1 MANKRQRKKE
11 LQKAVA
17 RFNKKVVE
25 LTTEENKN
33 YIPKQYDY
41 DILKNTIKG
50 SNEMN
55 RVIRNL
61 NKFNRVDLYITEAEE
76 KITSWE
82 RNVLEEEKE
91 IALKRMQNQLQNA
104 NKYDKDTID
113 TLKWNIENIKK
124 LETLKEGNFK
134 DAVARIHRIGVK
146 DYELRKLIQ
155 YRENYYKA
163 LEEIE
168 NYKNFRKF
176 KKMIDRIKDPKE
188 FYEIIQKSS
197 TMSDL
202 FIYYKGNE
210 GIVIGN
216 FATSEEAFNYALEND
231 YNIETEY
238 KDYNIETKYKY
249 VLISIDGT
257 IVAQSDSKQT
267 LQNMRLNSKDK
278 RINMGKIV
286 END

>member
-17 RFNKKVVE
+17 RFNKKVQE
-25 LTTEENKN
+25 LTTKENET
-33 YIPKQYDY
+33 YMPKQYDY
-41 DILKNTIKG
+41 DKLKKTIKG

-61 NKFNRVDLYITEAEE
+61 NKFNKVDLYITESEE

-82 RNVLEEEKE
+82 RNVLEEERE

-124 LETLKEGNFK
+124 LETLKGANFK
-134 DAVARIHRIGVK
+134 DTISRLHRIGSK
-146 DYELRKLIQ
+146 DYELKKLIQ

-163 LEEIE
+163 LEEIQ
-168 NYKNFRKF
+168 NYKNYKKF
-176 KKMIDRIKDPKE
+176 KKMLDKIKEPKE
-188 FYEIIQKSS
+188 FYEFIQKSS

-216 FATSEEAFNYALEND
+216 FSTSEDAFNYALEND
-231 YNIETEY
+231 YNI
-238 KDYNIETKYKY
+238 K
-249 VLISIDGT
+249 
-257 IVAQSDSKQT
+257 
-267 LQNMRLNSKDK
+267 
-278 RINMGKIV
+278 
-286 END
+286 